1 LVFDEQGQLINGT
14 LSDYL
19 LPTSTEVPMIEIF
32 HHVTPSPYNELGVKG
47 VGEAGAIP
55 VGALFAQARAAMG
68 SLLQLIGEGSDQ
80 QIATEPLRRSG
91 AMQLP
96 PGKPQFV
103 RRPIRQFGNLPV
115 HLGDIR
121 IARSVGPGACS
132 TGNGRGLARVL
143 ASRRIVN
150 WRFHALGGSAMR

>member
-1 LVFDEQGQLINGT
+1 
-14 LSDYL
+14 
-19 LPTSTEVPMIEIF
+19 MIEIF

-80 QIATEPLRRSG
+80 QIATEPPRRSG

-96 PGKPQFV
+96 PGKSQFV
-103 RRPIRQFGNLPV
+103 RRPIHQLGNLPV

-132 TGNGRGLARVL
+132 TRNGRRLARVL